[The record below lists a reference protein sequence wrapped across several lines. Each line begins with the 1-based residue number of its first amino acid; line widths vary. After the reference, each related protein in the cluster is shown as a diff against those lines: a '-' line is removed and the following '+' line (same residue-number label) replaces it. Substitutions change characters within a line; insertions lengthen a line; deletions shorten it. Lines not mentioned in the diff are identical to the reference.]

1 MTNVQVVTAAPPLA
15 EKETTIHGQRGA
27 GDEGGIMRTEEDHR
41 VGDFVGSTKTAER
54 YVRGD
59 GRGAER
65 GARGRGRPQ
74 KSFEQGWCG
83 GSRRHLVDAD
93 AVLGGFGGR
102 GAGERMRPALA
113 GIVEAGPPGRPR
125 GRSRTHI
132 HAGAA

>member
-27 GDEGGIMRTEEDHR
+27 GDEGGIIRTEEDHR
-41 VGDFVGSTKTAER
+41 VGDFVGSTKPAER

-74 KSFEQGWCG
+74 KSFEQGCCG

-93 AVLGGFGGR
+93 AVLGGSAAAVR
-102 GAGERMRPALA
+102 VSECAALLLA
-113 GIVEAGPPGRPR
+113 L
-125 GRSRTHI
+125 
-132 HAGAA
+132 